1 MNQHASTTEHA
12 ADPSIDGLKASIH
25 RRLLDSIDLTQARKL
40 PREQLR
46 TECAARVESLLKA
59 EGKPLSSGE
68 KETLITQVLDEI
80 FGLGPL
86 EEILRDPDIS
96 DILINGPRQIYCE
109 KKGRL
114 EVSHV
119 TFRDNEHLLQV
130 IERIAA
136 GVGRRVDESSPM
148 LDARLKD
155 GSRVNAIIPPLA
167 LDGCSVSIRRF
178 GRIPFDIDKLIE
190 VGAATPEMMTF
201 LRAAVAS
208 RLNVVISGGTGSGKT
223 TLLNVMSK
231 CIPDGERVITIED
244 AAELQLQ
251 RDHVVRLETRPAN
264 VEGKGLI
271 TQRDLVKNALRMRPD
286 RVIIGECRGGEALD
300 MLQAMNTGH
309 DGSMTTV
316 HSNGT
321 RDTVRRL
328 ESMVSMAGLNY
339 PVNVI
344 RQQISSAVQVL
355 VHADRLTGGKRKIV
369 AISEITGMESEV
381 VLIQDIFRF
390 NQTGIDDDGNAIG
403 QHESCG
409 VRPKVLDHLRSEG
422 HDLPDDLFFRGRLG
436 GASDQPKP
444 PAKPAARSERTPA
457 SNTQSDHAPPPRL
470 NRGRRKAG

>member
-201 LRAAVAS
+201 LRIGRAS
-208 RLNVVISGGTGSGKT
+208 CR
-223 TLLNVMSK
+223 
-231 CIPDGERVITIED
+231 ERV
-244 AAELQLQ
+244 
-251 RDHVVRLETRPAN
+251 
-264 VEGKGLI
+264 
-271 TQRDLVKNALRMRPD
+271 
-286 RVIIGECRGGEALD
+286 
-300 MLQAMNTGH
+300 
-309 DGSMTTV
+309 SFTV
-316 HSNGT
+316 
-321 RDTVRRL
+321 
-328 ESMVSMAGLNY
+328 
-339 PVNVI
+339 
-344 RQQISSAVQVL
+344 
-355 VHADRLTGGKRKIV
+355 
-369 AISEITGMESEV
+369 
-381 VLIQDIFRF
+381 
-390 NQTGIDDDGNAIG
+390 
-403 QHESCG
+403 
-409 VRPKVLDHLRSEG
+409 
-422 HDLPDDLFFRGRLG
+422 
-436 GASDQPKP
+436 
-444 PAKPAARSERTPA
+444 
-457 SNTQSDHAPPPRL
+457 
-470 NRGRRKAG
+470 